1 MCRDGI
7 LTSGLVATMLGTTT
21 FTNIM
26 KFMKG
31 YFQLRTKVDV
41 EATLHEKTL
50 QILAEKM
57 KEHYSQLITI
67 DGIKSVIDEDSWVLV
82 RQSNT
87 EHIVRISTES
97 TDLDK
102 AKSIQKQV
110 TELVK
115 QSYEQARRNR
125 NN

>member
-1 MCRDGI
+1 MCRDGL
-7 LTSGLVATMLGTTT
+7 LTSGLIATMLGTTA
-21 FTNIM
+21 FTEVM
-26 KFMKG
+26 KFVKG
-31 YFQLRTKVDV
+31 YLQLRTKVDV
-41 EATLHEKTL
+41 EAAFHEKTL
-50 QILAEKM
+50 QVLAEKM

-102 AKSIQKQV
+102 AKSIQKQA